1 MQGSASFGEAVKV
14 AVGSL
19 SASKLR
25 SFLTLLGIIL
35 ATTTLIAVVSVI
47 NGMDLYIA
55 NQLSTMG
62 VNGFRLVRVAMIGNF
77 DAKKYLE
84 LMRRNPQFTLEE
96 YRFLKAN
103 ATLVEEMG
111 IVANRSAPVRYGTN
125 LIEGAQLQGV
135 TSNVGVITNV
145 QTAAGRFLTD
155 TEDEHRVNVAF
166 IGEDVRQRFFE
177 GLDPIGKSIAVEGRP
192 FTVVGVA
199 KPLGAMFGQS
209 RDTFVWIPVQT
220 YFKMY
225 GARRGFTITATAIDQ
240 AHYQQAQD
248 EVRMLL
254 RSFRG
259 LRPNAEDNFSIF
271 GSDSLLDLWNQM
283 TRIIAATAIAVVSVF
298 MVVGG
303 VVIMNIMLA
312 VVTERTH
319 EIGIRKS
326 VGARQSDILN
336 QFLVESLVLSATGG
350 VMGVLGA
357 WGVAVLVRNTTP
369 VPMAMPYNAVIIG
382 VGLSAA
388 VGLFFGIYPARRAAQ
403 LDPIVALRFEK

>member
-1 MQGSASFGEAVKV
+1 MKGGASFGEAVKV
-14 AVGSL
+14 AVSSL
-19 SASKLR
+19 RSSKLR

-35 ATTTLIAVVSVI
+35 ATATLIAVVSVI

-62 VNGFRLVRVAMIGNF
+62 ANGFRVVRLAMIGNF

-84 LMRRNPQFTLEE
+84 LIRRNPQLTLEE
-96 YRFLKAN
+96 YDFLKSHV
-103 ATLVEEMG
+103 TLAGEIGM
-111 IVANRSAPVRYGTN
+111 VANRGASVRYGTN

-135 TSNVGVITNV
+135 TSNVGIITNV
-145 QTAAGRFLTD
+145 TTAMGRFLTD
-155 TEDEHRVNVAF
+155 TEDERRVSVAF

-177 GLDPIGKSIAVEGRP
+177 GVDPIGKSIAIEGRP
-192 FTVVGVA
+192 FQVVGVA
-199 KPLGAMFGQS
+199 KALGSMFGQS

-225 GARRGFTITATAIDQ
+225 GARRGFSITVTAIDQ
-240 AHYQQAQD
+240 AHYQQSQD

-259 LRPNAEDNFSIF
+259 LRPNEEDNFSIF
-271 GSDSLLDLWNQM
+271 GSDSLLEMWNQM
-283 TRIIAATAIAVVSVF
+283 TRIIAATAIAIVSVF

-350 VMGVLGA
+350 LIGVLVA
-357 WGVAVLVRNTTP
+357 WAVAVIVRNTTP
-369 VPMAMPYNAVIIG
+369 VPMAMPYNAVLIG